1 MFKFRLQR
9 VLDLR
14 AKREEEAATELAEAR
29 EAAERAQLEA
39 EALRKARVQAAA
51 AGGAPGARPVGQLQ
65 NTSYVLSQIDL
76 QVDAAHQAAHAAE
89 GVVRERFAAFATAF
103 QERRVLDKLREK
115 DHDSWRAAA
124 VQLDRATM
132 DAIALTRF
140 AQPAVSVAEAE
151 EPAQ

>member
-29 EAAERAQLEA
+29 EAAEQARLAA
-39 EALRKARVQAAA
+39 EALRNAREQAAA
-51 AGGAPGARPVGQLQ
+51 AGVPGARPVGYLQ
-65 NTSYVLSQIDL
+65 NASYLLAQIDQ
-76 QVDAAHQAAHAAE
+76 QVDAARQAAHEAE

-115 DHDSWRAAA
+115 DHDAWRAAA

-140 AQPAVSVAEAE
+140 TQPASPAETE
-151 EPAQ
+151 EPAS